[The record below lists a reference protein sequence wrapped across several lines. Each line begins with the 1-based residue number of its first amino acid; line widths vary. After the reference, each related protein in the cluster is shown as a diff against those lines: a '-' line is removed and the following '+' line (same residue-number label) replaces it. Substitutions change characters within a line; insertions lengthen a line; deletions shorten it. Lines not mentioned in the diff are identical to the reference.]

1 MRIFKNRGDIYI
13 SKINKKQSA
22 ETKFLIIALVVIV
35 TFTVI
40 FLLIMGIKNDFSIK
54 KFFAPDD
61 LKTVQV
67 SEEEEAP
74 LPQVTGK
81 SNYIVV
87 ISKNDVLLYIELIQ
101 ADMDNTAYKIGTLKA
116 DTVIDG
122 VSLSKTFSSS
132 GTENVKNAVESYLGI
147 SFDYYIQMES
157 DFFADLFDEMG
168 AFSYPI
174 ASEIKYKEKKSEIP
188 YSLRIKAG
196 EQTING
202 MNIINMVRYYL
213 DHENNSS
220 AANDLLLNSLIK
232 QMNNDNLQKSEKLF
246 TQFITDSQ
254 TNITVRDF
262 SSAGNKFAVLCDE
275 RTASNAYSAVVEYNE
290 DNTVTKESLQ
300 KFKGY
305 FVK

>member
-1 MRIFKNRGDIYI
+1 MRIFKNRGEIYI
-13 SKINKKQSA
+13 SKINKKKSA
-22 ETKFLIIALVVIV
+22 ETKALIIALAVIV

-54 KFFAPDD
+54 KFFAPENI
-61 LKTVQV
+61 KTVQV
-67 SEEEEAP
+67 EEEEEP

-81 SNYIVV
+81 SNFIVI
-87 ISKNDVLLYIELIQ
+87 ISKDDVLLYVELIQ
-101 ADMDNTAYKIGTLKA
+101 TDMDNTAYKIGTLKA

-132 GTENVKNAVESYLGI
+132 GTENVKNAIESYTG
-147 SFDYYIQMES
+147 STFDYYIQMES
-157 DFFADLFDEMG
+157 DAFSDLFDEMG
-168 AFSYPI
+168 DFSYPI
-174 ASEIKYKEKKSEIP
+174 AAEIKYKDKDSEIP
-188 YSLRIKAG
+188 YTLRIKAG
-196 EQTING
+196 EQTLNG
-202 MNIINMVRYYL
+202 MDVVNLIRYYL
-213 DHENNSS
+213 DCENNSS
-220 AANDLLLNSLIK
+220 AANDLLLNSLIS
-232 QMNNDNLQKSEKLF
+232 QMNDDNLQNSDELF

-262 SSAGNKFAVLCDE
+262 SSAGNNFIVLCDE
-275 RTASNAYSAVVEYNE
+275 RTATKAYSAVVEYND